1 MKRSERNQMIK
12 TVSLGLLALAS
23 ALVLGVSAAG
33 ASTSA
38 SPPTGI
44 AAYRAC
50 LKAHGVTFG
59 GATQPSAAKMKA
71 AFAACASKAPGG
83 AGARGPNGFR
93 PNGFRSPAFQ
103 KYTACL
109 RQHGLTF
116 TPGTRPNRNSAA
128 FKAASK
134 SCASLRP
141 KGRRAAPKG

>member
-1 MKRSERNQMIK
+1 MKRTERNQMLK
-12 TVSLGLLALAS
+12 TLSLSLLALAS
-23 ALVLGVSAAG
+23 ALMLGVSAAG
-33 ASTSA
+33 ARTSA

-59 GATQPSAAKMKA
+59 GATQPSAAKMRA
-71 AFAACASKAPGG
+71 AFAACASKSPNG
-83 AGARGPNGFR
+83 AGAGGPNGFR
-93 PNGFRSPAFQ
+93 RNGFRSPAFQ
-103 KYTACL
+103 NYAACL
-109 RQHGLTF
+109 KKHGVAF
-116 TPGTRPNRNSAA
+116 TPRARPNRNSAA

>member
-1 MKRSERNQMIK
+1 MLK
-12 TVSLGLLALAS
+12 TLSLSLLALAF
-23 ALVLGVSAAG
+23 AVMLGASAAG
-33 ASTSA
+33 ARTSA

-59 GATQPSAAKMKA
+59 GATQPSAAKVRA
-71 AFAACASKAPGG
+71 AFAACASKSPGGG
-83 AGARGPNGFR
+83 AGGPNGFR
-93 PNGFRSPAFQ
+93 RNGFRSPAFQ
-103 KYTACL
+103 KYAACL
-109 RQHGLTF
+109 RKHGVTF

-141 KGRRAAPKG
+141 KGRRGAPNG